1 VVTCYSSESV
11 ATMDEAGVVR
21 IAFRDGLGRTYR
33 VTESGT
39 SADTYYTYDS
49 LDNLTGVTP
58 AIGSGRSF
66 VYDSLGRLTHACNP
80 EAGTSGTVCPASA
93 WPVGACQA
101 L

>member
-1 VVTCYSSESV
+1 
-11 ATMDEAGVVR
+11 MDETGVVR
-21 IAFRDGLGRTYR
+21 IAFRDGLGRIYR

-66 VYDSLGRLTHACNP
+66 VYDSLGRLTHACSP
-80 EAGTSGTVCPASA
+80 EAGASGTVVSA
-93 WPVGACQA
+93 TRTPS
-101 L
+101 